1 MTKKKIVR
9 LVPKPPAEP
18 SATEPQAT
26 DPARQAPRFL
36 VAGIGASAGGLE
48 AFTRILSPI
57 PADADLA
64 IVLVQHLSRNHPSML
79 KELLSVKT
87 ALSVIE
93 GEDGLEIRRGAVY
106 VIRPDTRL
114 TVIDGHLRV
123 TQRPE
128 GRVIDAPVDRL
139 FESLAEQYGERA
151 IGVVLSGSG
160 SDGAAGVR
168 QIKAAGGIV
177 LVQDPEEAGVNGM
190 PRAAVGLGDVAD
202 LVLPAEALATELVR
216 LSEHPFFKRTPRE
229 NLDEALEPPSAE
241 LTTLFQ
247 LLRRTMGVDFTHY
260 KPATVQRR
268 IRRRMA
274 LHRSADLAAYVKLLQ
289 QDAPEIERLHDDILI
304 HVTSFF
310 RDPESFASFADSIV
324 PALLAAHEDGT
335 PIRVWVPGC
344 SSGEEAYSVAIA
356 LLEALPGRSPNSL
369 QVFGT
374 DVSHKMVARAR
385 AGVYPSSALANIEVD
400 RLRQFFIGYGGEYRV
415 SPGVRETC
423 VFARQDLTR
432 DPPFSKLDLVWCRNL
447 LIYLGPTLQR
457 RAVEI
462 FHYALNPN
470 GFLVLGR
477 SETVG
482 AQAELFEPIDQKWK
496 TFRRRPMETPARD
509 VDFTARQ
516 PNLVSAGVLPFRRQ
530 RPRSES
536 DINAEANRILLERY
550 APASVVLDDTWKIL
564 STSGRTA
571 RFLELPAGE
580 VSLDALKLV
589 REGLTSALRS
599 ALAEAKRL
607 GRVVRR
613 ERVTVVTDEVEERV
627 SIEVT
632 PLGSSTN
639 RHYLVQF
646 ELATEAQLGKSR
658 DRKRE
663 KALRVVPAAP
673 PAQQELEEELQRT
686 RRDLEAMIQDL
697 EAANEELQSANEEIL
712 SSNEE
717 LQSTNEELDTA
728 REELQST
735 NEELSTVNDELQAR
749 NVQLTEL
756 NSDLGNLLASV
767 QIPIVMVSADL
778 RIRRFTPAAERMLN
792 LIPSDVGRPI
802 AHLKPNI
809 NCPDLEEL
817 IRHVVDTVSVRER
830 EVSDMDGHTYLLR
843 VRPYKT
849 LDNRIDGAVLAL
861 FDLSTSLELAR
872 ETGEALMARLLEPA
886 VLVDARVVVRAANPA
901 FFALFGGKPAEL
913 DGRRLFDVDAGW
925 NIPELRTL
933 LEQDLPGKKSIEGFR
948 LTLRSPRFGKKT
960 FLLDARY
967 VAHVHLGIILLIFR
981 ETGSSS

>member
-1 MTKKKIVR
+1 MPKKKIVR
-9 LVPKPPAEP
+9 LVPTPPQ
-18 SATEPQAT
+18 EPQAHADT
-26 DPARQAPRFL
+26 DTAKPERQAPRFL
-36 VAGIGASAGGLE
+36 VAGVGASAGGLE

-57 PADADLA
+57 PGDADLA
-64 IVLVQHLSRNHPSML
+64 IVLVQHLSRSHPSLL

-87 ALSVIE
+87 ALAVVE
-93 GEDGLEIRRGAVY
+93 GEDGLEIRPGTVY

-114 TVIDGHLRV
+114 TVVDGHLRV
-123 TQRPE
+123 TQRPQD
-128 GRVIDAPVDRL
+128 RVADAAVDRL

-168 QIKAAGGIV
+168 RIKAAGGIV
-177 LVQDPEEAGVNGM
+177 LVQDLEEAEVNGM

-202 LVLPAEALATELVR
+202 LVLPAEGLASELVR
-216 LSEHPFFKRTPRE
+216 LSQHPFFKRTPRE
-229 NLDEALEPPSAE
+229 NLDDALEPPSAE
-241 LTTLFQ
+241 LTSLFQ

-274 LHRSADLAAYVKLLQ
+274 LHRASDLAAYVRLLQ
-289 QDAPEIERLHDDILI
+289 QDAAEIERLHDDILI

-310 RDPESFASFADSIV
+310 RDPESFASFRSAIV
-324 PALLAAHEDGT
+324 PALIAGHDDGT

-344 SSGEEAYSVAIA
+344 SSGEEAYSVAIT
-356 LLEALPGRSPNSL
+356 LLEALPARSANSL

-374 DVSHKMVARAR
+374 DVSHRMIARAR
-385 AGVYPSSALANIEVD
+385 AGVYPASGMADIDVD
-400 RLRQFFIGYGGEYRV
+400 RVRQFFVGYGGEYRV
-415 SPGVRETC
+415 SPLVREAC

-447 LIYLGPTLQR
+447 LIYLGPPLQR
-457 RAVEI
+457 RAIEI
-462 FHYALNPN
+462 FHYALNP
-470 GFLVLGR
+470 GGYLVLGR

-482 AQAELFEPIDQKWK
+482 PQAELFEALDPKWK
-496 TFRRRPMETPARD
+496 TYRRKTSDAPARD

-516 PNLVSAGVLPFRRQ
+516 PNPLAANVLPLRRQ
-530 RPRSES
+530 RPRAET
-536 DINAEANRILLERY
+536 DVNAEASRILLERY
-550 APASVVLDDTWKIL
+550 APPAVVLDDTWKVL
-564 STSGRTA
+564 RTSGRIA
-571 RFLELPAGE
+571 RYLELPAGE

-589 REGLTSALRS
+589 REGLASALRS
-599 ALAEAKRL
+599 ALSEAKRQ
-607 GRVVRR
+607 GRIARR
-613 ERVTVVTDEVEERV
+613 ERLTLADKANGERV
-627 SIEVT
+627 NIEVT
-632 PLGSSTN
+632 PLGTATN
-639 RHYLVQF
+639 RYYLVQF
-646 ELATEAQLGKSR
+646 EGAEAAPVKR
-658 DRKRE
+658 PARKGVLRAI
-663 KALRVVPAAP
+663 KADSPALR
-673 PAQQELEEELQRT
+673 ELEEELHST

-728 REELQST
+728 REEVQST
-735 NEELSTVNDELQAR
+735 NEELSTVNEELQTR

-767 QIPIVMVSADL
+767 QIPIVMVSSDL

-809 NCPDLEEL
+809 CCPDLEAI

-830 EVSDMDGHTYLLR
+830 EVSDNDGNAFLLR

-849 LDNRIDGAVLAL
+849 VDNRIDGAVLAL
-861 FDLSTSLELAR
+861 FDLTTSLDLAR
-872 ETGEALMARLLEPA
+872 DTGEALMSRLAEPA
-886 VLVDARVVVRAANPA
+886 VLVDARIIVRSANPA
-901 FFALFGGKPAEL
+901 FVSLFGGSGAALE
-913 DGRRLFDVDAGW
+913 GSRLFDIEAGW
-925 NIPELRTL
+925 RLPELESL
-933 LEQDLPGKKSIEGFR
+933 LERDLPTKKTITDYRVTFA
-948 LTLRSPRFGKKT
+948 SPRFGNKT

-967 VAHVHLGIILLIFR
+967 VAHEHLGIILLILK
-981 ETGSSS
+981 EEKTQG